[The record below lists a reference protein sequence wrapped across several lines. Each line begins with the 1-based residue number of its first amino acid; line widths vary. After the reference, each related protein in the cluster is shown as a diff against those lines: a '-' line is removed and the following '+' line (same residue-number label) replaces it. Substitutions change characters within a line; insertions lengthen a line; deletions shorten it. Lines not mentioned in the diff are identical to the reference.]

1 MIETALIRV
10 AVSAPSLAHF
20 GRFVWGLARVSRP
33 CCRYG
38 ICEQPNGDERGN
50 ERDRNAAEPGNPR
63 RGRSAARHGGAAVIG
78 VGIVGCNY
86 GRTVLLPAFRTDP
99 RCEVVALAGSDGAR
113 TAELARAVEVARGF
127 GDWRA
132 LIEDRAVTAVAVAVP
147 PDLQP
152 EVARHALDLGK
163 PVFVEKPLAADLTAA
178 RGMVEAARRSGQ
190 PTIID
195 FNFPELP
202 SWRRAKEILDSSALG
217 RLRHVVVTWNVENQ
231 ATRLRLKSWK
241 TRAGEGGGGLL
252 GNFVSHCFYYLEW
265 FLGPIAG
272 LGGRVFP
279 LPDGDA
285 ESSIALAIAFASG
298 VGGSLQMS
306 CASFLGSGHRL
317 EFYGEDGT
325 LVLANPTAD
334 YFRGFQLMQA
344 GRADSSLQPVATE
357 DVSADR
363 FADSRVAPVAR
374 LVRRFVDACE
384 RGGSPAPGFAEGYR
398 VQALIDAA
406 RHAHASGR
414 WIDVAPSA
422 GEGRP

>member
-1 MIETALIRV
+1 M
-10 AVSAPSLAHF
+10 
-20 GRFVWGLARVSRP
+20 
-33 CCRYG
+33 
-38 ICEQPNGDERGN
+38 
-50 ERDRNAAEPGNPR
+50 
-63 RGRSAARHGGAAVIG
+63 IG

-202 SWRRAKEILDSSALG
+202 SWRRAKEILDSGALG

-298 VGGSLQMS
+298 ARRQPADELRVVSRLRPSPRILRRGRYPHSGQPDRRLFPRLPTDAGGARRQQP
-306 CASFLGSGHRL
+306 AAGH
-317 EFYGEDGT
+317 D
-325 LVLANPTAD
+325 
-334 YFRGFQLMQA
+334 RG
-344 GRADSSLQPVATE
+344 RERRSLQPIPA
-357 DVSADR
+357 SHR
-363 FADSRVAPVAR
+363 W
-374 LVRRFVDACE
+374 
-384 RGGSPAPGFAEGYR
+384 RGWCNASSTR
-398 VQALIDAA
+398 
-406 RHAHASGR
+406 ASGA
-414 WIDVAPSA
+414 VPL
-422 GEGRP
+422 RPASPKAIACRP